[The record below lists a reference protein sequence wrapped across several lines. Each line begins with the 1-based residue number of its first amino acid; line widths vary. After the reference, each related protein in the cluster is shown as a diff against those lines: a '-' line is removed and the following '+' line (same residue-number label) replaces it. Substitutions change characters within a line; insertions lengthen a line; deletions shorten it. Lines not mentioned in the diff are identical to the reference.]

1 MPHSDFESAL
11 CYRGRA
17 PRQGM
22 RAVRMVK
29 RVLGAS
35 ALALAMVIGSAP
47 LAEAGSHIVPVRAV
61 DAPAG
66 FHGVCDRYAWACA
79 NGYGA
84 RAVNETRLM
93 EAAREVNLMMNRRYP
108 EIADARQYDR
118 AEFWALPTARG
129 GDCEDFALAKK
140 QELLARGVPTER
152 LMIATVL
159 DRKQQAHA
167 VLVLRTA
174 AGDMVLDNLTNRILP
189 WEDTGYF
196 FLRMQDPDRPATWN
210 AVLTGGPGVQMA
222 ALSG

>member
-1 MPHSDFESAL
+1 MPHAAFESAL
-11 CYRGRA
+11 CFRARA
-17 PRQGM
+17 PRPSLRAWRIAK
-22 RAVRMVK
+22 RAVR
-29 RVLGAS
+29 AS
-35 ALALAMVIGSAP
+35 ALAAAMVVGSAP
-47 LAEAGSHIVPVRAV
+47 LVEAGSHIVPVKAV

-66 FHGVCDRYAWACA
+66 FHGVCDRYVWACA
-79 NGYGA
+79 AGSGA
-84 RAVNETRLM
+84 GAVNERSLM
-93 EAAREVNLMMNRRYP
+93 DVAREVNLTMNRRYP
-108 EIADARQYDR
+108 EIADDRQYDT

-140 QELLARGVPTER
+140 QALLERGVPTER

-159 DRKQQAHA
+159 DRSQQAHA

-189 WEDTGYF
+189 WEETGYF
-196 FLRMQDPDRPATWN
+196 FLRMQDPNAPATWN